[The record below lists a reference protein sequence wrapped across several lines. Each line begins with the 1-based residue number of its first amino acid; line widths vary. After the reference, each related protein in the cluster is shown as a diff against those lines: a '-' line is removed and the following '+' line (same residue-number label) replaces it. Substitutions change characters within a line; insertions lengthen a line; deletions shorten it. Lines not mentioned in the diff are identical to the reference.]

1 MPSFPLLVYPDQRPR
16 AAAATRINASTSS
29 SFSGVGRAPLPLF
42 GRGRFSQKS
51 GGEREDAPVGLMV
64 KFQEGGRKRKG
75 IPEEKEEEE
84 EEEVEEE
91 EET

>member
-1 MPSFPLLVYPDQRPR
+1 MPSFPLLVYPDQRLR
-16 AAAATRINASTSS
+16 AARINASTP
-29 SFSGVGRAPLPLF
+29 SFSGVGRAPLPLL

-51 GGEREDAPVGLMV
+51 EGKREDAAVGLME
-64 KFQEGGRKRKG
+64 KFQEGGRKRRG

-84 EEEVEEE
+84 KEEE